1 MDKFINKF
9 KEGTKFVNLESSVDA
24 SLLADTDGASNT
36 LLEKN
41 VLSLFRRVVLLPAC
55 LKIYIHI

>member
-36 LLEKN
+36 LLEKKM
-41 VLSLFRRVVLLPAC
+41 C
-55 LKIYIHI
+55 